1 MKTTKA
7 ADIMTTNVIT
17 AKKNMVLT
25 DVMALLLRWHIS
37 AMPVVDDE
45 DKMVG
50 IVSEIDLVNLTFG
63 GNAADTTVEEV
74 MVTDIVSFSPN
85 TKLAD
90 LVQTFSKRHL
100 RRVPIIDK
108 GKVVGIV
115 SRRDIL
121 REMLRRYN
129 QY

>member
-17 AKKNMVLT
+17 AKKDMLLT
-25 DVMALLLRWHIS
+25 DVIALLLRWHIS
-37 AMPVVDDE
+37 ALPVVDYE
-45 DKMVG
+45 DKIVG
-50 IVSEIDLVNLTFG
+50 IVSEIDLVNLTFD

-74 MVTDIVSFSPN
+74 MVTDIISFSPS
-85 TKLAD
+85 TQLAD

-100 RRVPIIDK
+100 RRVPIIEN
-108 GKVVGIV
+108 GKVVGII

-129 QY
+129 

>member
-17 AKKNMVLT
+17 AKKDMLLT
-25 DVMALLLRWHIS
+25 DVIALLLRWHIS
-37 AMPVVDDE
+37 ALPVVDDE
-45 DKMVG
+45 YDIVG
-50 IVSEIDLVNLTFG
+50 IVSEIDLVNLTFD

-74 MVTDIVSFSPN
+74 MVTDIVSFSPS
-85 TKLAD
+85 TQLAD
-90 LVQTFSKRHL
+90 LVQTFSKMHL
-100 RRVPIIDK
+100 RRVPIIEN

-121 REMLRRYN
+121 REMLHRYK
-129 QY
+129 

>member
-7 ADIMTTNVIT
+7 ADIMTMNVVT
-17 AKKNMVLT
+17 VKKNMVLT
-25 DVMALLLRWHIS
+25 EAIALLLRCHIS
-37 AMPVVDDE
+37 ALPVVDDE

-50 IVSEIDLVNLTFG
+50 IVSEIDLVNLAFD

-74 MVTDIVSFSPN
+74 MVTDIISFAPN
-85 TKLAD
+85 TELAD

-100 RRVPIIDK
+100 RRVPIIDKDK

-129 QY
+129 

>member
-7 ADIMTTNVIT
+7 ADIMTTNVIM
-17 AKKNMVLT
+17 AKKDMVLT
-25 DVMALLLRWHIS
+25 DVIALLLRWHIS
-37 AMPVVDDE
+37 AMPVVDND

-50 IVSEIDLVNLTFG
+50 IVSEIDLVNLTFD

-74 MVTDIVSFSPN
+74 MVTDIVSFSPD
-85 TKLAD
+85 TQLAD
-90 LVQTFSKRHL
+90 LVQSFSKRHL

-129 QY
+129 

>member
-25 DVMALLLRWHIS
+25 DVIALLLRWHIS

-45 DKMVG
+45 DRMVG
-50 IVSEIDLVNLTFG
+50 IVSEIDLVNLTFD
-63 GNAADTTVEEV
+63 GNARDTTVEEV
-74 MVTDIVSFSPN
+74 MVTDIVSFSPD
-85 TKLAD
+85 TQLAD
-90 LVQTFSKRHL
+90 LVQSFSKRHL

-129 QY
+129 

>member
-7 ADIMTTNVIT
+7 ADIMTANVIT
-17 AKKNMVLT
+17 VKKDVVLT
-25 DVMALLLRWHIS
+25 EAIALLLRWHIS
-37 AMPVVDDE
+37 ALPVVDDE
-45 DKMVG
+45 NKMVG
-50 IVSEIDLVNLTFG
+50 IISEIDLVNLTFD
-63 GNAADTTVEEV
+63 GNAADTVVEEV
-74 MVTDIVSFSPN
+74 MVTDIVSFNSN
-85 TKLAD
+85 TELAD
-90 LVQTFSKRHL
+90 LVQTFSQKHL

-129 QY
+129 

>member
-7 ADIMTTNVIT
+7 TDIMTKNVIT
-17 AKKNMVLT
+17 AKKDMLLT
-25 DVMALLLRWHIS
+25 DVIALLLRWHIS
-37 AMPVVDDE
+37 AIPVVDHE

-50 IVSEIDLVNLTFG
+50 IVSEIDLVNLAFD

-85 TKLAD
+85 TELAD

-100 RRVPIIDK
+100 RRVPIIDE

-129 QY
+129 

>member
-17 AKKNMVLT
+17 AKKDMVLT
-25 DVMALLLRWHIS
+25 DVIALLLRWHIS
-37 AMPVVDDE
+37 AMPVVDNE

-50 IVSEIDLVNLTFG
+50 IVSEIDLVNLTFD
-63 GNAADTTVEEV
+63 GNARDTIVEEV
-74 MVTDIVSFSPN
+74 MVTDTISFSPN
-85 TKLAD
+85 TELAD

-108 GKVVGIV
+108 GKVVGIM

-129 QY
+129 

>member
-1 MKTTKA
+1 MKTVKA

-17 AKKNMVLT
+17 VKKDMLLT
-25 DVMALLLRWHIS
+25 NAIALLLRWHIS
-37 AMPVVDDE
+37 ALPVVDD
-45 DKMVG
+45 DGKMVG
-50 IVSEIDLVNLTFG
+50 IVSEIDLVNLTFD
-63 GNAADTTVEEV
+63 GNAADTTIEEI

-85 TKLAD
+85 TELAD

-100 RRVPIIDK
+100 RRVPIIDE

-121 REMLRRYN
+121 REVLRRYK
-129 QY
+129 

>member
-17 AKKNMVLT
+17 AKKNMLLT
-25 DVMALLLRWHIS
+25 DVIALLLRWHIS
-37 AMPVVDDE
+37 ALPVVDYE
-45 DKMVG
+45 DKIVG
-50 IVSEIDLVNLTFG
+50 IVSEIDLVNLTFD

-74 MVTDIVSFSPN
+74 MVTDIVSFSPS
-85 TKLAD
+85 TQLAD

-100 RRVPIIDK
+100 RRVPIIEN

-121 REMLRRYN
+121 REMLRRYK
-129 QY
+129 

>member
-17 AKKNMVLT
+17 AKKDMVLT
-25 DVMALLLRWHIS
+25 DVIALLLRWHIS
-37 AMPVVDDE
+37 AMPVVDNE

-50 IVSEIDLVNLTFG
+50 IVSEIDLVNLTFD
-63 GNAADTTVEEV
+63 GNARNTKVEDV
-74 MVTDIVSFSPN
+74 MVTDIISFSPN
-85 TKLAD
+85 TELAD
-90 LVQTFSKRHL
+90 LVQSFSKKHL

-129 QY
+129 

>member
-17 AKKNMVLT
+17 AKKDMLLT
-25 DVMALLLRWHIS
+25 EAIALLLRWHIS
-37 AMPVVDDE
+37 ALPVVDRE

-50 IVSEIDLVNLTFG
+50 IVSEIDLVNLTFD
-63 GNAADTTVEEV
+63 GNAADTTIEEV
-74 MVTDIVSFSPN
+74 MVTDIVSFSSD
-85 TKLAD
+85 TELAD

-121 REMLRRYN
+121 REILRRYN
-129 QY
+129 

>member
-7 ADIMTTNVIT
+7 SDIMTTNVIT
-17 AKKNMVLT
+17 AKKDMVLT
-25 DVMALLLRWHIS
+25 DVIALLLRWHIS
-37 AMPVVDDE
+37 AMPVVDNE

-50 IVSEIDLVNLTFG
+50 IVSEIDLVNLTFD

-74 MVTDIVSFSPN
+74 MITDVVYFNPN
-85 TKLAD
+85 TQLAD
-90 LVQTFSKRHL
+90 LVQAFSKKHL
-100 RRVPIIDK
+100 RRVPIIEN
-108 GKVVGIV
+108 GKIVGIV

-129 QY
+129 

>member
-1 MKTTKA
+1 MKTIKA

-17 AKKNMVLT
+17 AKKDMVLT
-25 DVMALLLRWHIS
+25 DVIALLLRWHVS
-37 AMPVVDDE
+37 ALPVVDNE
-45 DKMVG
+45 NKMIG
-50 IVSEIDLVNLTFG
+50 ILSEIDLVNLTFD
-63 GNAADTTVEEV
+63 GNAGDTTVEEV

-85 TKLAD
+85 TELAD

-129 QY
+129 

>member
-17 AKKNMVLT
+17 AKKDMVLT
-25 DVMALLLRWHIS
+25 DVIALLLRWHIS
-37 AMPVVDDE
+37 AMPVVDNK

-50 IVSEIDLVNLTFG
+50 IVSEIDLVNLTFD
-63 GNAADTTVEEV
+63 GNARDTIVEEV
-74 MVTDIVSFSPN
+74 MVTDTISFSPN
-85 TKLAD
+85 TELAD

-108 GKVVGIV
+108 GKVVGIM

-129 QY
+129 

>member
-17 AKKNMVLT
+17 AKKDMVLT
-25 DVMALLLRWHIS
+25 DVIALLLRWHIS

-45 DKMVG
+45 DRIVG
-50 IVSEIDLVNLTFG
+50 IVSEIDLVNLTFD
-63 GNAADTTVEEV
+63 GNARDTTVEEV
-74 MVTDIVSFSPN
+74 MVTDIVSFSPD
-85 TKLAD
+85 TSLAD
-90 LVQTFSKRHL
+90 LVQSFSKKHL

-129 QY
+129 

>member
-25 DVMALLLRWHIS
+25 DIIALLLRWHIS
-37 AMPVVDDE
+37 ALPIVDDE

-50 IVSEIDLVNLTFG
+50 IVSEIDLVNLTFD
-63 GNAADTTVEEV
+63 GNAADTIAEEI

-85 TKLAD
+85 TELAD
-90 LVQTFSKRHL
+90 LVQSFSKRHL

-108 GKVVGIV
+108 VKVVGIV
-115 SRRDIL
+115 SHRDIL

-129 QY
+129 

>member
-25 DVMALLLRWHIS
+25 DVIALLLRWHIS
-37 AMPVVDDE
+37 AMPVVDNE

-50 IVSEIDLVNLTFG
+50 IVSEIDLVNLTFD
-63 GNAADTTVEEV
+63 GNARDTIVEEV
-74 MVTDIVSFSPN
+74 MVTDTISFSPN
-85 TKLAD
+85 TELAD

-108 GKVVGIV
+108 GKVVGIM

-129 QY
+129 

>member
-17 AKKNMVLT
+17 AKKDMLLT
-25 DVMALLLRWHIS
+25 DVIALLLRWHIS
-37 AMPVVDDE
+37 AMPVVDHE

-50 IVSEIDLVNLTFG
+50 IVSEIDLVNLTFD

-74 MVTDIVSFSPN
+74 MVTDIISFSPS
-85 TKLAD
+85 TQLAD

-100 RRVPIIDK
+100 RRVPIIEN

-121 REMLRRYN
+121 REMLRRYK
-129 QY
+129 

>member
-25 DVMALLLRWHIS
+25 DVIALLLRWHIS

-45 DKMVG
+45 DRMVG
-50 IVSEIDLVNLTFG
+50 IVSEIDLVNLTFD

-74 MVTDIVSFSPN
+74 MVTDIVSFGPDAQ
-85 TKLAD
+85 LAD
-90 LVQTFSKRHL
+90 LVQSFSK
-100 RRVPIIDK
+100 
-108 GKVVGIV
+108 
-115 SRRDIL
+115 
-121 REMLRRYN
+121 
-129 QY
+129 

>member
-1 MKTTKA
+1 MKTIKA
-7 ADIMTTNVIT
+7 TDIMTTNVIT
-17 AKKNMVLT
+17 VKKDVILT
-25 DVMALLLRWHIS
+25 EAIALLLRWHIS
-37 AMPVVDDE
+37 ALPVVDDE

-50 IVSEIDLVNLTFG
+50 IISEIDLVNLTFD
-63 GNAADTTVEEV
+63 GNAADTIVEEV
-74 MVTDIVSFSPN
+74 MVTDIISFSPN
-85 TKLAD
+85 TELAD

-108 GKVVGIV
+108 DKVVGIV

-129 QY
+129 

>member
-1 MKTTKA
+1 MKTKRA

-25 DVMALLLRWHIS
+25 DVIALLLRWHIS
-37 AMPVVDDE
+37 AMPVVDD
-45 DKMVG
+45 DDRIVG
-50 IVSEIDLVNLTFG
+50 IVSEIDLVNLTFD
-63 GNAADTTVEEV
+63 GNARDTTVEEI
-74 MVTDIVSFSPN
+74 MVTDIVSFSPD
-85 TKLAD
+85 THLAD
-90 LVQTFSKRHL
+90 LVHSFSKGHL

-121 REMLRRYN
+121 REMLSRYK
-129 QY
+129 

>member
-17 AKKNMVLT
+17 AKKDMVLT
-25 DVMALLLRWHIS
+25 DVRALLLRWHIS
-37 AMPVVDDE
+37 AMPVVDNE

-50 IVSEIDLVNLTFG
+50 IVSEIDLVNLTFD
-63 GNAADTTVEEV
+63 GNARDTIVEEV
-74 MVTDIVSFSPN
+74 MVTDTISFSPN
-85 TKLAD
+85 TELAD

-108 GKVVGIV
+108 GKVVGIM

-129 QY
+129 

>member
-7 ADIMTTNVIT
+7 AGIMTTNVIT
-17 AKKNMVLT
+17 AKKDMVLT
-25 DVMALLLRWHIS
+25 DVIALLLRWHIS

-45 DKMVG
+45 DRMVG
-50 IVSEIDLVNLTFG
+50 IVSEIDLVNLTFD
-63 GNAADTTVEEV
+63 GNARDTIVEEV
-74 MVTDIVSFSPN
+74 MVTDIVSFSPD
-85 TKLAD
+85 TELAD
-90 LVQTFSKRHL
+90 LVQSFSKRHL

-129 QY
+129 

>member
-17 AKKNMVLT
+17 AKKDMLLT
-25 DVMALLLRWHIS
+25 DVIALLLRWHIS
-37 AMPVVDDE
+37 ALPVVDLE
-45 DKMVG
+45 DKIVG
-50 IVSEIDLVNLTFG
+50 IVSEIDLVNLTFD

-74 MVTDIVSFSPN
+74 MVTDIISFSPS
-85 TKLAD
+85 TQLAD

-100 RRVPIIDK
+100 RRVPIIEN
-108 GKVVGIV
+108 GKVVGII

-129 QY
+129 

>member
-7 ADIMTTNVIT
+7 ADIMTTNVVT
-17 AKKNMVLT
+17 AKKGMLLT
-25 DVMALLLRWHIS
+25 DAIALLLRWHIS
-37 AMPVVDDE
+37 ALPVVDDE

-50 IVSEIDLVNLTFG
+50 IVSEIDLVNLTFD
-63 GNAADTTVEEV
+63 GNAANTTIEEI

-85 TKLAD
+85 TELAD
-90 LVQTFSKRHL
+90 LVRTFSQKHL
-100 RRVPIIDK
+100 RRVPIIDE
-108 GKVVGIV
+108 GKVIGIV

-129 QY
+129 

>member
-7 ADIMTTNVIT
+7 SDIMTTNVIT

-25 DVMALLLRWHIS
+25 DIIALLLRWHIS
-37 AMPVVDDE
+37 ALPIVDDE
-45 DKMVG
+45 DNMVG
-50 IVSEIDLVNLTFG
+50 IVSEIDLVNLTFD
-63 GNAADTTVEEV
+63 GNAADTIAEEV

-85 TKLAD
+85 TELAD
-90 LVQTFSKRHL
+90 LVQSFSKRHL

-129 QY
+129 